1 MCYRTLAV
9 PKAERLGTHIQSF
22 SLHAQYDKAQLF
34 ARWWQTAVMRTYYS
48 LWTAAALT
56 GALQPPRSA
65 SMRTLRCSAAAQPD
79 LCFQLLKQVNKCND
93 LGDGV
98 ALLPL
103 VVDCA

>member
-1 MCYRTLAV
+1 
-9 PKAERLGTHIQSF
+9 
-22 SLHAQYDKAQLF
+22 
-34 ARWWQTAVMRTYYS
+34 
-48 LWTAAALT
+48 
-56 GALQPPRSA
+56 
-65 SMRTLRCSAAAQPD
+65 MRTLRCSAAAQPD

>member
-1 MCYRTLAV
+1 M
-9 PKAERLGTHIQSF
+9 PKAKRLETHIQSF
-22 SLHAQYDKAQLF
+22 SLHAQYDNAQLF

-56 GALQPPRSA
+56 AALQPPRRA
-65 SMRTLRCSAAAQPD
+65 SMRTLRRSAAAQPD
-79 LCFQLLKQVNKCND
+79 LCFQLLKQVRKCND